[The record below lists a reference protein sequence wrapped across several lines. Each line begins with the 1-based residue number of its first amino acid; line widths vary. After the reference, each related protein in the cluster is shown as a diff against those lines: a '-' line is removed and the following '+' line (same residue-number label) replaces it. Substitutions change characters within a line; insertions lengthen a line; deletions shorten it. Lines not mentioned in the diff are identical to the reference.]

1 MVSQQELQSLISKSK
16 LPAPAQQAL
25 AECIPS
31 FGQYAAVRLADLL
44 SSGSFD
50 ANESQ
55 SRYLD
60 WAGVIV
66 KTMNALRAGDY
77 KSAAQGISPIL
88 SNVDYEKGRIF
99 LPLFYDIRA
108 FLLEHPGTDQTA
120 IKEVLNE
127 AENKHVRFLSVLELR
142 AIVQTDVIY
151 FVRKGEDL
159 VADFRYLYYVASPE
173 YDDGEWGRQFLPLL
187 KKNQELLGEKLTAG
201 GADIAPTVEHWL
213 VEYDA
218 VSGKLAPQRQ
228 ALDRLH
234 FVQNFQYAKALSKD
248 DQAVLLKLCELYDWF
263 SDPFVTEAELEEF
276 EDLAPATTR
285 PGLVRTDISLE
296 GGEDDETKVNDDEE
310 ASNISPEH
318 DTVAPVQDTLSPNIQ
333 GVLVQ
338 TPLGVSDNSG
348 LDVTPSEGGAHTSEP
363 SRIEQKEKT
372 SKPAVTASVP
382 EKEPVSNVP
391 QSAVPPIQKQ
401 SEKASVVPSRPSAIP
416 MAVQPIQ
423 KQGSTIRLAKPIPSM
438 DELKH
443 EAEAKRN
450 SVQADIDSK
459 LSSLKKKSGE

>member
-1 MVSQQELQSLISKSK
+1 MVSQQELQSLVSKSK
-16 LPAPAQQAL
+16 LPIPGQQVL
-25 AECIPS
+25 AGYIPS
-31 FGQYAAVRLADLL
+31 FGQYAAARLADLL

-50 ANESQ
+50 PSESQ
-55 SRYLD
+55 SRYLE
-60 WAGVIV
+60 WAGVIA
-66 KTMNALRAGDY
+66 KIMNSLRAGDY
-77 KSAAQGISPIL
+77 KSAVEEISRML
-88 SNVDYEKGRIF
+88 LNVDYERGRIF

-108 FLLEHPGTDQTA
+108 FLVEHPGTDQA
-120 IKEVLNE
+120 SLKEALNE
-127 AENKHVRFLSVLELR
+127 AENKHVRFLSAAELK
-142 AIVQTDVIY
+142 AIVQTDLIY

-159 VADFRYLYYVASPE
+159 VADFRYSYYVASPE
-173 YDDGEWGRQFLPLL
+173 YDGGEWGRQFLPPL

-218 VSGKLAPQRQ
+218 FSGKLAPQRQ

-276 EDLAPATTR
+276 EDIAPATTR
-285 PGLVRTDISLE
+285 PGLVRTDVQVE
-296 GGEDDETKVNDDEE
+296 EDD
-310 ASNISPEH
+310 
-318 DTVAPVQDTLSPNIQ
+318 DTAIEDAGQTPGSSSEYGPSVSAQDHASPNIQ

-348 LDVTPSEGGAHTSEP
+348 LDVRSSEP
-363 SRIEQKEKT
+363 AVASPELPTID
-372 SKPAVTASVP
+372 SKPEKPIPPSPVVTKKENARTVSPNVVVP
-382 EKEPVSNVP
+382 KENQLPKIP
-391 QSAVPPIQKQ
+391 F
-401 SEKASVVPSRPSAIP
+401 VPSRPPVIP
-416 MAVQPIQ
+416 MAAQPVP
-423 KQGSTIRLAKPIPSM
+423 KQGSAVRLAKPVPSM

-443 EAEAKRN
+443 EAEAKRD

-459 LSSLKKKSGE
+459 LNSLKKKSGE